1 MTITANRP
9 TSILILPAF
18 LEPSFLFDGDLY
30 GQPSQAG
37 IFRIFRKAEAICV
50 ICDKLNRKGDLS
62 IMIKNDSGEDVR
74 CAFTDKYSSVQE
86 FDIPF
91 GVDMLTLSYF
101 DRQLTLS
108 YTEKEYEYNDTGS
121 APQTPM
127 DEKLWEQEDITAKK
141 HTEQTKE
148 YKNKHLEP
156 LCRAFDDIFQEI
168 KKKYDGQTQDIELMN
183 ERCSAIR
190 SMVQPYIDSE
200 TENSLLAD
208 SLLCIAGE
216 ILDEMIRAR
225 QEIADEKTLPYEKE

>member
-18 LEPSFLFDGDLY
+18 LEPSFLFDGDIY
-30 GQPSQAG
+30 GHYSQAG
-37 IFRIFRKAEAICV
+37 IFRIFKKAEAICV
-50 ICDKLNRKGDLS
+50 ICDKLNREGNLS
-62 IMIKNDSGEDVR
+62 IMIKNGSGEDVR

-108 YTEKEYEYNDTGS
+108 YTEKEYGYNDTYS
-121 APQTPM
+121 ETQPPIN
-127 DEKLWEQEDITAKK
+127 EKSWEQEDITAKK
-141 HTEQTKE
+141 QPEQIKE

-156 LCRAFDDIFQEI
+156 LCRAFDDILQEI
-168 KKKYDGQTQDIELMN
+168 KKNYDEQTQDMEMMN
-183 ERCSAIR
+183 ERCSVIR
-190 SMVQPYIDSE
+190 SMIQPYIDSE

-208 SLLCIAGE
+208 SLLCIASE
-216 ILDEMIRAR
+216 ILDEMISTR
-225 QEIADEKTLPYEKE
+225 QEIANEKTLPHEKE

>member
-18 LEPSFLFDGDLY
+18 LEPSFLSDGDLY
-30 GQPSQAG
+30 GQSSQAG
-37 IFRIFRKAEAICV
+37 IFKIFKKAEAVCV
-50 ICDKLNRKGDLS
+50 ICDKLNREGDLS
-62 IMIKNDSGEDVR
+62 IMIKNGSREDVR

-108 YTEKEYEYNDTGS
+108 YTEKEYEYDDTYS
-121 APQTPM
+121 APQPPIN
-127 DEKLWEQEDITAKK
+127 EKIWEQEDITAKK
-141 HTEQTKE
+141 QPEQTKE

-156 LCRAFDDIFQEI
+156 LCRAFDDIFREI
-168 KKKYDGQTQDIELMN
+168 KQKHDGQTQDIELMN
-183 ERCSAIR
+183 ERCSVIR

-216 ILDEMIRAR
+216 ILDEMICTR
-225 QEIADEKTLPYEKE
+225 QEMADEKTLPHEKE